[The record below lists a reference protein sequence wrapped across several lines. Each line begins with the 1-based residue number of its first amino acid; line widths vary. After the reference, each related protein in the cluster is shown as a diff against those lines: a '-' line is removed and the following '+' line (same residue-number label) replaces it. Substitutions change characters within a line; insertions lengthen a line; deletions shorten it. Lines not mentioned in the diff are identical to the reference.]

1 MIDAIPAA
9 LLWAVTL
16 WRARSAFR
24 RPGRLSLWLAF
35 AALAL
40 AMTVRPVAIALTV
53 DEYLHV
59 TNLSFLVKHICGTVA
74 AAAVLT
80 FVADMAES
88 KTGVRASRLHM
99 AVPVVTI
106 VLLAACFFATPQPHQ
121 AKDLLTD
128 YADHATILAYGV
140 VWTSYLGAAL
150 LSATLLCF
158 RWGRRPDSGLV
169 GRGLVLIGTGTAVGL
184 VYAVHRIAALGA
196 NFNDR
201 ALIGKDTDHALS
213 TGLLFIALLLIVL
226 GSTLPA
232 FPRIGARIR
241 AHWQLVNLYPLWRTL
256 TDAVP
261 ETRLDTPSTH
271 VADAAD
277 PRRTHD
283 RLYRRTIEIRDAI
296 LTLADHAPAELRG
309 RAYDHA
315 TSLGFIGA
323 HADITAE
330 ACWLAVARE
339 QRLRGTATGSGEP
352 MPPASG
358 GRDLATEIRALTT
371 LSTAY
376 NSRATQDFFRAHLE
390 EIPA

>member
-1 MIDAIPAA
+1 MIDAIPAV

-24 RPGRLSLWLAF
+24 RPERLSLWLAF
-35 AALAL
+35 AALAV
-40 AMTVRPVAIALTV
+40 AMTVRPVAIASAV
-53 DEYLHV
+53 DEHLHV
-59 TNLSFLVKHICGTVA
+59 TNLSFLIKHVCGTVA
-74 AAAVLT
+74 AASVLT

-88 KTGVRASRLHM
+88 KTGMRVSRLHK
-99 AVPVVTI
+99 AVPVVTV
-106 VLLAACFFATPQPHQ
+106 VLLATCFFATRQPHE
-121 AKDLLTD
+121 AEDLLAD
-128 YADHATILAYGV
+128 YADHATIVAYGV

-150 LSATLLCF
+150 LSATVLCF
-158 RWGRRPDSGLV
+158 RWGSRPDSGLV
-169 GRGLVLIGTGTAVGL
+169 GRGLILTGTGTAVGL
-184 VYAVHRIAALGA
+184 VYALHRVAVLLLDYFGSSPLGEHV
-196 NFNDR
+196 NH
-201 ALIGKDTDHALS
+201 TLS
-213 TGLLFIALLLIVL
+213 TGLLFLALLLIVL

-232 FPRIGARIR
+232 APRVLARIR
-241 AHWQLVNLYPLWRTL
+241 AHWQLLSLYPLWRTL

-261 ETRLDTPSTH
+261 ETRLDTPPSRT
-271 VADAAD
+271 VDATN
-277 PRRTHD
+277 PLRTHD
-283 RLYRRTIEIRDAI
+283 RLYRRTIEIRDSI

-339 QRLRGTATGSGEP
+339 DRLRGAAAGSGEP

-358 GRDLATEIRALTT
+358 GRDLNTEIRALTT

-376 NSRATQDFFRAHLE
+376 RSRATQDFLRAHLGE
-390 EIPA
+390 TSA

>member
-1 MIDAIPAA
+1 
-9 LLWAVTL
+9 
-16 WRARSAFR
+16 
-24 RPGRLSLWLAF
+24 
-35 AALAL
+35 
-40 AMTVRPVAIALTV
+40 MTVRPGAIASAV
-53 DEYLHV
+53 DEHLHV
-59 TNLSFLVKHICGTVA
+59 TNLTFLIKHVCGIVA
-74 AAAVLT
+74 AASALT

-88 KTGVRASRLHM
+88 KTEMRVSRLHK
-99 AVPVVTI
+99 AVPVVTV
-106 VLLAACFFATPQPHQ
+106 VLLAACFFATSQPHE
-121 AKDLLTD
+121 AEDLLAD

-169 GRGLVLIGTGTAVGL
+169 GRGLILTGTGTAVGL
-184 VYAVHRIAALGA
+184 VYALHRVAVLFIDYVGSSPLGEDV
-196 NFNDR
+196 N
-201 ALIGKDTDHALS
+201 HALS
-213 TGLLFIALLLIVL
+213 TGLLFLALLLIVL

-232 FPRIGARIR
+232 APRVLARIR
-241 AHWQLVNLYPLWRTL
+241 AHWQLVSLYPLWRTL

-261 ETRLDTPSTH
+261 ETRLDSSPSLA
-271 VADAAD
+271 ADATN
-277 PRRTHD
+277 PLRTHD
-283 RLYRRTIEIRDAI
+283 RLYRRTIEIRDSI

-339 QRLRGTATGSGEP
+339 ERLRGAATGSGEP

-376 NSRATQDFFRAHLE
+376 RSRATQDFLRAHLE
-390 EIPA
+390 ETPA

>member
-1 MIDAIPAA
+1 MDAIPAV

-24 RPGRLSLWLAF
+24 RPERLSLWLAF
-35 AALAL
+35 AALAI
-40 AMTVRPVAIALTV
+40 AMTVRPGAIASAV
-53 DEYLHV
+53 DKHLHV
-59 TNLSFLVKHICGTVA
+59 TNLTFLIKHICGTVA
-74 AAAVLT
+74 AASVLT

-88 KTGVRASRLHM
+88 KTEMRVSRLHK
-99 AVPVVTI
+99 AVPAITV
-106 VLLAACFFATPQPHQ
+106 VLLAACFFVTPQPHE
-121 AKDLLTD
+121 AEDLLAD

-140 VWTSYLGAAL
+140 IWTSYLGAAL
-150 LSATLLCF
+150 LSATLLCS

-169 GRGLVLIGTGTAVGL
+169 GRGLLLIGTGTTVGL
-184 VYAVHRIAALGA
+184 VYAFHRVAVLFIDYLG
-196 NFNDR
+196 NSPRNER
-201 ALIGKDTDHALS
+201 VNHALS
-213 TGLLFIALLLIVL
+213 TDLLFLALLLIVL

-232 FPRIGARIR
+232 APRLLARIR
-241 AHWQLVNLYPLWRTL
+241 AHWQLVNLYSLWRTL

-261 ETRLDTPSTH
+261 ETRLDTPPSRA
-271 VADAAD
+271 ADATN
-277 PRRTHD
+277 PLRTHD
-283 RLYRRTIEIRDAI
+283 RLYRRTIEIRDSI

-309 RAYDHA
+309 RAYDRA

-323 HADITAE
+323 HADITTE

-339 QRLRGTATGSGEP
+339 ERLRGAATGSGEP

-376 NSRATQDFFRAHLE
+376 RSRATQDFLRAHLE
-390 EIPA
+390 ETPA

>member
-1 MIDAIPAA
+1 MIDAIPAL

-16 WRARSAFR
+16 WRARSAFQ
-24 RPGRLSLWLAF
+24 RPERLSLWLAF
-35 AALAL
+35 AALAV
-40 AMTVRPVAIALTV
+40 AMTVRPVDIASAV
-53 DEYLHV
+53 DEHLHV
-59 TNLSFLVKHICGTVA
+59 TNLSFLIKHICGTVA
-74 AAAVLT
+74 AASVLT

-88 KTGVRASRLHM
+88 KTGMRVSRLHK
-99 AVPVVTI
+99 AIPVVTV
-106 VLLAACFFATPQPHQ
+106 VLLASCFIATPQPHE
-121 AKDLLTD
+121 AEDILAD

-158 RWGRRPDSGLV
+158 RWGRRPGSGLV
-169 GRGLVLIGTGTAVGL
+169 GRGLMLVGTGTTVGL
-184 VYAVHRIAALGA
+184 VYALHRVAVLFVDYVGSDLLAED
-196 NFNDR
+196 FN
-201 ALIGKDTDHALS
+201 HALS
-213 TGLLFIALLLIVL
+213 TGLLFLALLLIVL

-232 FPRIGARIR
+232 APRVLARVR
-241 AHWQLVNLYPLWRTL
+241 AQWQLVNLYPLWRTL

-261 ETRLDTPSTH
+261 ETRLDTPPSR
-271 VADAAD
+271 AAD
-277 PRRTHD
+277 VANPLRTHD
-283 RLYRRTIEIRDAI
+283 RLYRRTIEIRDSI

-323 HADITAE
+323 HAEITAE

-339 QRLRGTATGSGEP
+339 ERLRGAATGSGEP
-352 MPPASG
+352 LPPASG

-376 NSRATQDFFRAHLE
+376 RSRATQDFLRAHLE
-390 EIPA
+390 ETPE

>member
-1 MIDAIPAA
+1 MIDAIPAV
-9 LLWAVTL
+9 LLWAVTF
-16 WRARSAFR
+16 WRARSAVR
-24 RPGRLSLWLAF
+24 RPESLSLWLAF
-35 AALAL
+35 ATLAL
-40 AMTVRPVAIALTV
+40 AMTVRPVAIASAV
-53 DEYLHV
+53 DEQLHV
-59 TNLSFLVKHICGTVA
+59 TNLSFLIKHICGTIA
-74 AAAVLT
+74 AASVLT

-88 KTGVRASRLHM
+88 KTGVRASRLHK
-99 AVPVVTI
+99 AIPAVTI
-106 VLLAACFFATPQPHQ
+106 VLLAVCFFATPQPHQ
-121 AKDLLTD
+121 AEDLLAD

-140 VWTSYLGAAL
+140 VWTFYLGTAL

-158 RWGRRPDSGLV
+158 RWGRSPDSGLV
-169 GRGLVLIGTGTAVGL
+169 GRGLMLTGAGTAVGL
-184 VYAVHRIAALGA
+184 VYAAHRIVALVLEYNEQPLLGEE
-196 NFNDR
+196 
-201 ALIGKDTDHALS
+201 TDHALS
-213 TGLLFIALLLIVL
+213 TGLLFMALLLIVL

-232 FPRIGARIR
+232 LPRVIARAQ
-241 AHWQLVNLYPLWRTL
+241 AHWRLVCLYPLWHTL
-256 TDAVP
+256 TEAVP
-261 ETRLDTPSTH
+261 DTRLDTPPSR

-309 RAYDHA
+309 RAYDYA

-339 QRLRGTATGSGEP
+339 ERLRGAAGSGEP
-352 MPPASG
+352 VPPASG

-376 NSRATQDFFRAHLE
+376 RSRATQDFLRAHVQE
-390 EIPA
+390 VPA

>member
-16 WRARSAFR
+16 WRARSAFQ
-24 RPGRLSLWLAF
+24 RPERLSLWLAF

-40 AMTVRPVAIALTV
+40 AMTVRPVAIASAV
-53 DEYLHV
+53 DGHLHV

-88 KTGVRASRLHM
+88 KTGMRASRLHK
-99 AVPVVTI
+99 AVPVVTV

-121 AKDLLTD
+121 AEDLLTD
-128 YADHATILAYGV
+128 YADHATIVAYGV

-150 LSATLLCF
+150 FSATMLCF

-169 GRGLVLIGTGTAVGL
+169 GRGLILIGSGTAVGL
-184 VYAVHRIAALGA
+184 IYAVHRIVALVVDYAGSS
-196 NFNDR
+196 
-201 ALIGKDTDHALS
+201 LLGKNTDHALS

-232 FPRIGARIR
+232 FPRILARVR
-241 AHWQLVNLYPLWRTL
+241 AHRQLVGLYPLWRTL

-261 ETRLDTPSTH
+261 DTRLETPPTQL
-271 VADAAD
+271 VDALD
-277 PRRTHD
+277 PRRTHQ

-315 TSLGFIGA
+315 TSFGFIGA

-339 QRLRGTATGSGEP
+339 ERLRGVTASGEA

-371 LSTAY
+371 LSAAY
-376 NSRATQDFFRAHLE
+376 HSRATEDFLRAHLE